1 MTLHEF
7 YTSYIFTRKAVLL
20 SSLCK
25 PLNVYLSINELCIAY
40 ASSPDSVPLMIPH
53 HQPISCLAYHGIK
66 IFLLT
71 DPIYLTASTL
81 TGVISI
87 PVPVPDE
94 LPF

>member
-1 MTLHEF
+1 MTLYEF

-20 SSLCK
+20 SSLCN
-25 PLNVYLSINELCIAY
+25 PLNVYLSINELCISY
-40 ASSPDSVPLMIPH
+40 GSSPDSVPLTIPH
-53 HQPISCLAYHGIK
+53 HQPISCLSDHGIK

-71 DPIYLTASTL
+71 DPVYITASLL

>member
-1 MTLHEF
+1 MTLYEF

-20 SSLCK
+20 SSLCN
-25 PLNVYLSINELCIAY
+25 PLNVYTSNNKLCISY
-40 ASSPDSVPLMIPH
+40 DSSPDSVPLTIPH
-53 HQPISCLAYHGIK
+53 HQPISCLSDYGIK

-71 DPIYLTASTL
+71 NPVFLAASTL

-87 PVPVPDE
+87 PVPEPDE